1 MPLTASKTEADT
13 SATTRLVTNGLVPPA
28 RTAVFMTP
36 IHSST
41 ESGVVQADS
50 GMGLVASSAT
60 INVSVR
66 IAILTPTSCRRDNW
80 KKPSFGPVNLRI
92 IYPPE
97 QHTVLLPASGQP
109 VRFRSFVEA
118 TLSAD
123 LQRVN
128 HGCVL
133 SSSLLCIGLSF

>member
-97 QHTVLLPASGQP
+97 QHTELLPARGAP
-109 VRFRSFVEA
+109 APLPLLFR
-118 TLSAD
+118 TTY
-123 LQRVN
+123 
-128 HGCVL
+128 C
-133 SSSLLCIGLSF
+133 